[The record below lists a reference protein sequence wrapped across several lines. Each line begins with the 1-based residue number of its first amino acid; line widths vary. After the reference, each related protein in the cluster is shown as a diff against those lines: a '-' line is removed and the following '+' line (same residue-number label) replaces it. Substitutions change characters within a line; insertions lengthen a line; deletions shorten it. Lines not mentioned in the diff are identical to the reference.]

1 MKTMTQMRNRSIAL
15 AVAAACVTAMPVHA
29 EETVTVRQPASKQ
42 ESIGVVSGLAIGAAA
57 GGPVGAIVGAA
68 AGAWL
73 GDRYHKQAVA
83 HSDLAAGLSKSEGDR
98 TRLAK
103 NVTDLNGSLAHEQER
118 GEQL

>member
-15 AVAAACVTAMPVHA
+15 AVAAACVTALPVHA

-42 ESIGVVSGLAIGAAA
+42 ENIGVVTGLAVGAAA

-83 HSDLAAGLSKSEGDR
+83 RPELAGAPHPNR
-98 TRLAK
+98 T
-103 NVTDLNGSLAHEQER
+103 ER
-118 GEQL
+118 Q